1 MDTIFMRQRQIDQLE
16 KDIAVARFIVD
27 AAGPEAM
34 RTYRD
39 GGDGWTALEALC
51 HLRDFEAIF
60 IARATVTLEEDNGT
74 LPRPNPDELAIEKH
88 YNEDD
93 PQAVLDEWQQHRD
106 QYLALLKGLGDDEA
120 IWERVGIHPISG
132 PLSLNQQLVTA
143 AWHDTNHFE
152 QMTRTLTEK
161 RT

>member
-1 MDTIFMRQRQIDQLE
+1 MDMVFLRQRQISQLE
-16 KDIAVARFIVD
+16 NGITIARYIVD
-27 AAGPEAM
+27 AAGTEAM

-51 HLRDFEAIF
+51 HLRDFEAVF
-60 IARATVTLEEDNGT
+60 IARTTVTLEQDNPP
-74 LPRPNPDELAIEKH
+74 LPRPNPDELAIEKR

-93 PQAVLDEWQQHRD
+93 PQSVLDEWQHLRD
-106 QYLALLKGLGDDEA
+106 EFLALLKSLGNDEA
-120 IWERVGIHPISG
+120 TWARAGIHPING
-132 PLSLNQQLVTA
+132 PLPLNQILVMA

-152 QMTRTLTEK
+152 QMTRTLAEK

>member
-1 MDTIFMRQRQIDQLE
+1 MDTIFMRQRQISQLE

-27 AAGPEAM
+27 AAGPDAM

-51 HLRDFEAIF
+51 HLRDFEEIF

-74 LPRPNPDELAIEKH
+74 LPRPNPDELAIEKR
-88 YNEDD
+88 YNDDD
-93 PQAVLDEWQQHRD
+93 PQAVLDEWQQYRD
-106 QYLALLKGLGDDEA
+106 QYLALVRSLGDDEA
-120 IWERVGIHPISG
+120 IWERVAIHPISG
-132 PLSLNQQLVTA
+132 PLSLNQQIVMLV
-143 AWHDTNHFE
+143 WHVTNHLE